1 MLVLVNLHK
10 HYKSKGAE
18 SGSGFGPL
26 AILFI
31 PRASSLKMENAQEF
45 TLQVSL
51 TEKKSTYKYK
61 AITFC
66 NRSLEDILEWEKKL
80 SKVIKNKPMDVAD
93 GRFDLV
99 EALLE
104 GDALT
109 HWQEFKR

>member
-1 MLVLVNLHK
+1 MSVLVNLSN
-10 HYKSKGAE
+10 HYKSKDAE
-18 SGSGFGPL
+18 RGSSFDPL

-31 PRASSLKMENAQEF
+31 PRASSLKMENAQES

-51 TEKKSTYKYK
+51 TKKKSTYKYK

-66 NRSLEDILEWEKKL
+66 SGSLKDILEWEKKL
-80 SKVIKNKPMDVAD
+80 SKVIKNKPVDVAD

-104 GDALT
+104 
-109 HWQEFKR
+109 